1 MSSLPHVT
9 KQRLN
14 YRNSFHF
21 ASTLQMFELANEN
34 SGRVRAEAPPTRA
47 YLANQSTASRPHGA
61 SVKSSEKRDET
72 SCPHRPGSSAT
83 SHQGELPF

>member
-1 MSSLPHVT
+1 MKKKTMSLMSSLPHVT

-21 ASTLQMFELANEN
+21 ASTLQMFDL
-34 SGRVRAEAPPTRA
+34 RAEAPPTRA

-72 SCPHRPGSSAT
+72 SCPRRPGSSAT
-83 SHQGELPF
+83 SHQGELLF